1 MKYEITEDQIKEIAL
16 GGGKTKIKEYFPDV
30 FQPKETVEDFLNE
43 IFKNDF
49 ICKTDKEKYPNSVFY
64 FQGETFLLEIEK
76 TSEKLYVWVNYDKIW
91 NPISSKFSLSYSEI
105 QQILKVKIEEHFKL
119 SDATPLFR
127 LRA

>member
-1 MKYEITEDQIKEIAL
+1 MKTAMQELQKAL
-16 GGGKTKIKEYFPDV
+16 E
-30 FQPKETVEDFLNE
+30 EFLDE
-43 IFKNDF
+43 IFNQDL

-64 FQGETFLLEIEK
+64 SQGETFLLEIEK
-76 TSEKLYVWVNYDKIW
+76 TSEKLYAWVNYDKIW
-91 NPISSKFSLSYSEI
+91 NPISSKFRLSYSEI